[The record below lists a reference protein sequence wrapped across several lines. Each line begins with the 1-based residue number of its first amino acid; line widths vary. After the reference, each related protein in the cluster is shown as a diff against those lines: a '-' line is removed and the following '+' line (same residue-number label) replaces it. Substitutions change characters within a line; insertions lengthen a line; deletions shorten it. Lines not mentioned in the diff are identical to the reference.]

1 MEQLKLLDVFSIR
14 LKNARIMK
22 GFSMDD
28 LASAMNHSVSKMAI
42 SKYEKGL
49 MKPSSSILI
58 SLSKA
63 LEQPVD
69 YFLRPFSFK
78 IESIQFRKK
87 SNLSAKK
94 EKAIKEQIADLVER
108 YSSIEEICNAS
119 IPFSS
124 LDGFIR
130 NTEDAKSAARRIR
143 TSWNL
148 GTDGIV
154 NVIALLEEK
163 GIKVVEID
171 ESSSFDGLSSLVNG
185 TQPVVVLN
193 RNYTSERMR
202 FTAMHELGH
211 LLLPIEES
219 LAERSIESICNSF
232 ANEMLL
238 PEEEFKSKLG
248 TRRSQISYSELECL
262 QRQYGISCDAMMYKA
277 KACNIIS
284 EQYFKRYCITKNS
297 NPEFKALVEQ
307 NLYPAESTLRF
318 RRLVYQALSNN
329 LISISNAAS
338 LLNEPIETIRG
349 NI

>member
-1 MEQLKLLDVFSIR
+1 MEQMNLLDVFSIR

-28 LASAMNHSVSKMAI
+28 LAKAMNNTVSKMAI

-49 MKPSSSILI
+49 MKPSSGVLI
-58 SLSKA
+58 SLSEA
-63 LEQPVD
+63 LGQPVD

-94 EKAIKEQIADLVER
+94 EKEIKEKIADLVER
-108 YSSIEEICNAS
+108 YSIIEEICNAS

-124 LDGFIR
+124 LKGLIR
-130 NTEDAKSAARRIR
+130 NTDDAKIAAKKNR
-143 TSWNL
+143 TNWNI

-163 GIKVVEID
+163 GIKVLEID
-171 ESSSFDGLSSLVNG
+171 AYSSFDGLSSFVNG

-193 RNYTSERMR
+193 RNYSSERIR

-211 LLLPIEES
+211 LLLPIDKTVEE
-219 LAERSIESICNSF
+219 RTIELICNSF

-238 PEEEFKSKLG
+238 PEEEFKRKLG
-248 TRRSQISYSELECL
+248 FKRKYITYSELESL
-262 QRQYGISCDAMMYKA
+262 QKQYGISCDAMMYKA
-277 KACNIIS
+277 KTCNIIS
-284 EQYFKRYCITKNS
+284 DQQYKGYCIKKNR

-307 NLYPAESTLRF
+307 SLYPKESTHRF
-318 RRLVYQALSNN
+318 KSLVYQALSND
-329 LISISNAAS
+329 LISISNAS
-338 LLNEPIETIRG
+338 SILNEPIETIRR
-349 NI
+349 NM